1 MRGTGRLRVLLVVE
15 NCPFVRDPRVKRE
28 ARTLYSAGCQV
39 SVISPSASGAWF
51 SRQYVN
57 EVVLYTFRSMAGLG
71 YVGEYVCATMAIA
84 MLSFLV
90 LWREGFDLIHVANP
104 PDTLVPT
111 VAIFKIFGKRIVYD
125 QHDLSPELFQ
135 AKFARTASFIPI
147 LIWLERWSY
156 RLADHVIVTNESYKK
171 IAQDRGGIPASKITI
186 VRNGPDLTGAEGAET
201 DIDLRALAKNLILYA
216 GNVSS
221 QDGLDILCRILA
233 ILRHDLHREDFC
245 CIVVGDGDALP
256 AVEDLARK
264 CRIDDKI
271 WFTGW
276 IDDSKRY
283 LRYLNTGDICVA
295 PDPPTSYNNQS
306 TFIKILD
313 YMGAGKP
320 IVAFDLVETRFSAQ
334 DSALYSHNG
343 SEREFAELLVEV
355 MDNPSLRNELGERG
369 KNRIL
374 NELAWG
380 FSAAHLMSAYSVCL
394 RS

>member
-1 MRGTGRLRVLLVVE
+1 MHATGRLRVLLVVE

-28 ARTLYSAGCQV
+28 AQTLNSAGYQV
-39 SVISPSASGAWF
+39 SVVSPSASRAWY
-51 SRQYVN
+51 SRQTVN

-71 YVGEYVCATMAIA
+71 YFGEYVCATIAIA
-84 MLSFLV
+84 MLCFV
-90 LWREGFDLIHVANP
+90 VCCREGFDVVHVANP
-104 PDTLVPT
+104 PDSLVLT
-111 VAIFKIFGKRIVYD
+111 VALFKMFGKRIIYD

-135 AKFARTASFIPI
+135 TKFARTASMIPI

-156 RLADHVIVTNESYKK
+156 RLANHVIVTNESYKK
-171 IAQDRGGIPASKITI
+171 VAQDRGAIPGSKVTI
-186 VRNGPDLTGAEGAET
+186 VRNGPDLTRGENCES
-201 DIDLRALAKNLILYA
+201 DIELRRMASNSILYA
-216 GNVSS
+216 GNVSL

-233 ILRHDLHREDFC
+233 TLRHDLGREDFC

-256 AVEDLARK
+256 AVKELARK
-264 CRIDDKI
+264 CRIDDKV

-276 IDDSKRY
+276 IDDSNKY
-283 LRYLNTGDICVA
+283 LRYLNSGDICVA

-334 DSALYSHNG
+334 DAALYSNNG
-343 SEREFAELLVEV
+343 SEREFAARLVEL
-355 MDNPSLRNELGERG
+355 MDNSELRNELGQRG

-374 NELAWG
+374 KELAWQY
-380 FSAAHLMSAYSVCL
+380 SAVQLLNAYRTCSQ
-394 RS
+394 